1 MIETRRT
8 ACSRDCPDACSL
20 EVDVED
26 GKVVALH
33 GAKQDP
39 VTQGFICERTRR
51 FLHRQNH
58 PDRFRDPMI
67 LREGRRVTVSWDE
80 ALDHV
85 AKILREAVDEG
96 GPESVF
102 HYRSGGSLGI
112 LKHVSEV
119 FFRDLGPVTVKR
131 GDICSGA
138 GEAAQEMDFGI
149 SESHD
154 LFDLL
159 NSRCIVLWG
168 KNPHTSGV
176 HLIPILK
183 EAKKRGA
190 RLVTVDPIRTK
201 AAGLSDLY
209 LQPRPGAD
217 TALAFGVA
225 RLLLDAGGWDPEA
238 RTYCE
243 GWDGYRSLV
252 ESREAEAWA
261 AEAGVPLEG
270 VRSLAS
276 LYGAGPSALLVGWGL
291 GRRRNGCAT
300 VRALDALGAVTG
312 NLGVPGGGVSFYFGR
327 QSAFDTSF
335 GLPVVEPPRTLSE
348 PLLGR
353 EILGLKDRP
362 VRVMWVTAG
371 NPVSMLPE
379 SETVRRALRSLKELI
394 VVDTHPND
402 TTDLAT
408 VILPTLT
415 LLEDDDLLGAYGNH
429 WLRVSRPTVA
439 PPPGCRHELWIFQEL
454 SRRLGL
460 PSLAEGDV
468 RSWKRRAMS
477 RLERVGVTLEDLEAG
492 PKRNPFA
499 AEVLF
504 EDRRFPTPSGR
515 VRLIQSAPRPTFT
528 PTQDWPFVLMATSV
542 PKCQSSQWSVP
553 VPDEPAEVRIHPEAT
568 WLADG
573 THAVLETAY
582 GVLEVTVRH
591 DPRVHAHVILMGK
604 GGMVRDRRCANAVVG
619 AALTDGGEGAAYYDE
634 PCRLKAL

>member
-1 MIETRRT
+1 MIETHRT

-20 EVDVED
+20 DVHVED
-26 GKVVALH
+26 GRVVALH
-33 GAKQDP
+33 GAKSDP

-51 FLHRQNH
+51 FLYRQYH
-58 PDRFRDPMI
+58 PDRFLEPMI
-67 LREGRRVTVSWDE
+67 LRDGRRIGVSWEE

-85 AKILREAVDEG
+85 AKILREAVAKD
-96 GPESVF
+96 GPESIF

-112 LKHVSEV
+112 LKFVSEV

-176 HLIPILK
+176 HLIPVLK
-183 EAKKRGA
+183 NAKKRGA
-190 RLVTVDPIRTK
+190 RLVTIDPVRTK

-209 LQPRPGAD
+209 LQPRPGTDA
-217 TALAFGVA
+217 ALAFGVA
-225 RLLLDAGGWDPEA
+225 RILMDDGAWDPSA
-238 RTYCE
+238 RSYCE
-243 GWDGYRSLV
+243 GWEEYRSLV
-252 ESREAEAWA
+252 ASREAGEWA
-261 AEAGVPLEG
+261 AAAGVPLEG
-270 VRSLAS
+270 VEALAR
-276 LYGAGPSALLVGWGL
+276 LYGDGPSALLVGWGL
-291 GRRRNGCAT
+291 GRRRNGCAA
-300 VRALDALGAVTG
+300 VRALDALAAVTG

-327 QSAFDTSF
+327 RTAFDVSF
-335 GLPVVEPPRTLSE
+335 GAPAVDPPRTISE

-353 EILGLKDRP
+353 ELLALEDP

-379 SETVRRALRSLKELI
+379 SETVRRALRGLKELI

-415 LLEDDDLLGAYGNH
+415 LLEDDDVLGAYGNH
-429 WLRVSRPTVA
+429 WLRVSRPAVA

-460 PSLAEGDV
+460 PSLTEGDA
-468 RSWKRRAMS
+468 RAWKRRAMS
-477 RLERVGVTLEDLEAG
+477 RLEKAGVTLEDLEEG

-504 EDRRFPTPSGR
+504 ADRRFPTPSGKVNLLR
-515 VRLIQSAPRPTFT
+515 DDPAPSFT
-528 PTQDWPFVLMATSV
+528 PTKEWPFALMAASV

-553 VPDEPAEVRIHPEAT
+553 VPDEPAEARVHPHAT
-568 WLADG
+568 SLAEG
-573 THAVLETAY
+573 SHAVLETAH
-582 GVLEVTVRH
+582 GVLEVIVRH
-591 DPRVHAHVILMGK
+591 DPRVHPSMIVTGK
-604 GGMVRDRRCANAVVG
+604 GGMVRDRRCANAVVA

-634 PCRLKAL
+634 PCRLRAL